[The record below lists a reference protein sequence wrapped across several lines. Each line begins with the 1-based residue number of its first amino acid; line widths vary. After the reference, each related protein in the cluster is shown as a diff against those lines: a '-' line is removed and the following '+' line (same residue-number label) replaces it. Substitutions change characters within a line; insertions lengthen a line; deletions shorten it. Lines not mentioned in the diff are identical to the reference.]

1 LSSRTLSLDDRLYDY
16 LLSHSLR
23 EPLVL
28 RELRA
33 ETAKLA
39 GAGMQISPEQGQ
51 FMALLVEL
59 TGTRRAL
66 EIGTFTGY
74 SSLSV
79 ALALPAD
86 GLLVACDVSEEYT
99 AIARRYWARAG
110 VASRI
115 DLRLGPAVESLHDM
129 LAQGKAGCFDFA
141 FIDADKQNYVEYYEC
156 CLRLLR
162 SGGLLTIDNV
172 LWDGQVADPSVS
184 DSDTIAIR
192 TLNDRVFG
200 DERVSLSLLPV
211 GDGLTLAR
219 KR

>member
-1 LSSRTLSLDDRLYDY
+1 MSSRTLSLDDRLYEY

-23 EPLVL
+23 ELPVL

-51 FMALLVEL
+51 LMALLVEL

-172 LWDGQVADPSVS
+172 LWDGQVADPSVT

-200 DERVSLSLLPV
+200 DERVSFSLLPV

>member
-79 ALALPAD
+79 TLALPAD

-115 DLRLGPAVESLHDM
+115 NLRLGPAVESLHDM
-129 LAQGKAGCFDFA
+129 LAQGKAGFFDFA